1 MKLLVNDKQIEGAFN
16 GPVTLAGALG
26 TIQDSH
32 VGPNE
37 VIAHITIDGLPLT
50 AERLSIWKDR
60 PTDDFDEMLVATKS
74 RGSFAAEALR
84 MIAQRLRDESAP
96 QRAQISE
103 HLGQGRCQEAMESMF
118 GYLQVWIAIQQ
129 NLAAATRLMDL
140 ETEALEIFSQPGSP
154 SPRVQSVAQY
164 IDYLTEQLTRVKSAI
179 EAGDLVLLGDIMEY
193 EFPELTDTWSNIL
206 LQLADQFDPQE

>member
-1 MKLLVNDKQIEGAFN
+1 
-16 GPVTLAGALG
+16 
-26 TIQDSH
+26 
-32 VGPNE
+32 
-37 VIAHITIDGLPLT
+37 LPLT

-193 EFPELTDTWSNIL
+193 EFPELTDTWGNIL